1 MPEEASVPQPPA
13 SVPVPSSSRLAPAD
27 GTPLLADVL
36 KTKARL
42 GSTAAPVGV
51 WAGAAALVFAVAAMC
66 VAALFTALVTR
77 SSTTPTPAA
86 SASAA
91 VVEPVESS
99 TPEPEASAPPQPK
112 SLLDRARAGDRAA
125 LEELEK
131 KPASE
136 RSIDESVALTAG
148 EYAAE
153 RNEIIDLGK
162 SLVGKE
168 PSKEDID
175 VLQKASRE
183 SALAADA
190 IRVMA
195 KLDGPVGPDLLYEV
209 WTGTP
214 RRTPA
219 TELAEALVYSPEVK
233 KRASPALAA
242 ALDLRAA
249 EACAD
254 VQKLLPR
261 VEADGDRRSLVL
273 VGKLLRKTGCGDNK
287 RQDCYPCLR
296 NGDAIKNA
304 LKAVR
309 MKAAPRY

>member
-1 MPEEASVPQPPA
+1 MP
-13 SVPVPSSSRLAPAD
+13 PSSGLTPAD
-27 GTPLLADVL
+27 DTPLLQNVL
-36 KTKARL
+36 RTKARL

-51 WAGAAALVFAVAAMC
+51 WAGAAALVFAVGAMC
-66 VAALFTALVTR
+66 IAALFTALVTR
-77 SSTTPTPAA
+77 SSASPAA
-86 SASAA
+86 SAPVAS
-91 VVEPVESS
+91 VEPAPTSA
-99 TPEPEASAPPQPK
+99 PAPQASAPDKPQ
-112 SLLDRARAGDRAA
+112 SLLDRARAGERAA
-125 LEELEK
+125 LDELEK
-131 KPASE
+131 KPAGE
-136 RSIDESVALTAG
+136 RSVDESVALTAG
-148 EYAAE
+148 KYAAQ
-153 RNEIIDLGK
+153 RNEIVELGK

-168 PSKEDID
+168 PSKEDVD
-175 VLQKASRE
+175 LLQKAARE
-183 SALAADA
+183 SALSADA

-195 KLDGPVGPDLLYEV
+195 NLNGQVGPDLLYEV

-219 TELAEALVYSPEVK
+219 TELAEALVYSPEVR

-249 EACAD
+249 EACEDA
-254 VQKLLPR
+254 QKVLPR
-261 VEADGDRRSLVL
+261 VEADGDRRCLVL

-296 NGDAIKNA
+296 NGDAIKEA